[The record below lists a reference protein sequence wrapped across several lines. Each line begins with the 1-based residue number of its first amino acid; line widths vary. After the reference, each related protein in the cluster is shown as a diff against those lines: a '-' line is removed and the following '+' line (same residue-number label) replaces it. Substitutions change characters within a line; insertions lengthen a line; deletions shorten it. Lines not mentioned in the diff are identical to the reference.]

1 MPHVPTAPNLQHSAS
16 RETHDMLKKIPKG
29 AEATTV
35 LVGSTDFLEKPIMA
49 FLRYKSLVYR
59 VLIFGS
65 LSWNR
70 GKF

>member
-16 RETHDMLKKIPKG
+16 HETHDILKKIPKG

-49 FLRYKSLVYR
+49 FVRYKSLV
-59 VLIFGS
+59 
-65 LSWNR
+65 
-70 GKF
+70 